1 MSVHYKHPLL
11 LIEFEEH
18 KSFSLEVH
26 ATEARSYV
34 KGKGK
39 FPSKVPTSTPD
50 YIPTLQEKIAML
62 TLAFPRLRI
71 IWSSSPHATAE
82 IFNDLKSNSP
92 EPDPERA
99 VLLGTE
105 GNFEVDGGANAA
117 AEDLLRS
124 LPGIT
129 DKNAKHVMSK
139 VPSIKAFC
147 QLDLAQVQEIVGVGP
162 GKSCYE
168 FMHRGDR
175 RRSGSTP

>member
-1 MSVHYKHPLL
+1 
-11 LIEFEEH
+11 
-18 KSFSLEVH
+18 
-26 ATEARSYV
+26 
-34 KGKGK
+34 
-39 FPSKVPTSTPD
+39 
-50 YIPTLQEKIAML
+50 ML

>member
-1 MSVHYKHPLL
+1 VEFPPVRVSGKYLPQVH
-11 LIEFEEH
+11 
-18 KSFSLEVH
+18 V
-26 ATEARSYV
+26 TEARSYV

-39 FPSKVPTSTPD
+39 FPSKAPTNIPE
-50 YIPTLQEKIAML
+50 YAPTLQEKIAML

-82 IFNDLKSNSP
+82 IFNDLKLNNP

-99 VLLGTE
+99 VLLGAE
-105 GNFEVDGGANAA
+105 DNPEVDGGANAA
-117 AEDLLRS
+117 AEELLRS

-129 DKNAKHVMSK
+129 DKNVKHVMSK

-147 QLDLAQVQEIVGVGP
+147 QLELAQVQEIIGVGP

-168 FMHRGDR
+168 FMHHGDR
-175 RRSGSTP
+175 RRTGSTA